1 MTKYI
6 PYYKINDNSYG
17 INGGKKLLKRK
28 RKTKKTK
35 K

>member
-6 PYYKINDNSYG
+6 PDYKINENSYG

-28 RKTKKTK
+28 TKKTK